1 MPGTV
6 SGMTGATEK
15 GFIGTMKR
23 IGFVVPWYGER
34 IGGGAEAELRGLVH
48 HLKDAGTE
56 LEVLTTCAES
66 FSGDWNTDFHEPGLT
81 EEAGIPVRR
90 FRVRKRDT
98 ERFDAVNLRLMK
110 GQRLTREE
118 EETYCRE
125 MVNSPDLYEYIR
137 SHGDDYSLFVF
148 IPYMFG
154 TTYNGC
160 RIHPEKSVLIPCLH
174 DESYAR
180 MSCFREAFSRVRGMI
195 FHAEPERAL
204 AEKLYGVRGDAFPVL
219 GEGIDTDRTADGTLF
234 REKTG
239 IRSPFILYAGRKE
252 AGKQVDVLIRYFA
265 RYRAARKDDLKL
277 VLIGGGKIDIPDPE
291 NILDLGFVDREIK
304 DSAYAAAEF
313 FCNPSGMESFS
324 LVVMESWLAGRP
336 VLVNGR
342 CAVTRDFA
350 VRARGGLYYENYPEF
365 AACADY
371 LLERRKTA
379 AQMGRNGREF
389 VLSRFSWDTIVREYT
404 AYFRRMSGE

>member
-1 MPGTV
+1 
-6 SGMTGATEK
+6 
-15 GFIGTMKR
+15 MKR
-23 IGFVVPWYGER
+23 IGFVAPWYGER

-48 HLKDAGTE
+48 HLKNAGTD

-66 FSGDWNTDFHEPGLT
+66 FRSDWSTDYHEPGLT

-98 ERFDAVNLRLMK
+98 ERFDEINLKLMK
-110 GQRLTREE
+110 GWKLTSAEE
-118 EETYCRE
+118 KTYCRE
-125 MVNSPDLYEYIR
+125 SVNSPDLYAYMRE
-137 SHGDDYSLFVF
+137 HVDDYSLFVF

-154 TTYNGC
+154 TTYHGC
-160 RIHPEKSVLIPCLH
+160 QVCPEKSVLIPCLH

-180 MSCFREAFSRVRGMI
+180 MGCFAEAFFRVRGMI
-195 FHAEPERAL
+195 FHAEPEREL
-204 AEKLYGVRGDAFPVL
+204 AEKLYGVRGEDFPVL
-219 GEGIDTDRTADGTLF
+219 GEGIDTERTADASLF

-239 IRSPFILYAGRKE
+239 IRDPFILYAGRKE

-265 RYRAARKDDLKL
+265 RYRQTRQDGLKL
-277 VLIGGGKIDIPDPE
+277 VLIGGGQIDNPDSE
-291 NILDLGFVDREIK
+291 NILDLGFVDRDVK

-324 LVVMESWLAGRP
+324 LVVMESWLAERP

-342 CAVTRDFA
+342 CAVTSDFA
-350 VRARGGLYYENYPEF
+350 RRAQGGLYYENYPEF

-371 LLERRKTA
+371 LLSHRETA
-379 AQMGRNGREF
+379 ARMGRNGREF
-389 VLSRFSWDTIVREYT
+389 VLDRFAWDVIVRKYI
-404 AYFRRMSGE
+404 AYFRRICGG